1 MQADPPSHSGDH
13 DLTREDETETF
24 ITRSVTRE
32 IEKHPKFYIR
42 RGQGVLKYDVAIL
55 TLENPVDFTR
65 FPHIR
70 PVCLPSPDDLDLQ
83 LTNRTGTATGW
94 GRDWVIYEE
103 TTCGYTKGVP
113 DNNVPPSQLKKIKLK

>member
-1 MQADPPSHSGDH
+1 M
-13 DLTREDETETF
+13 
-24 ITRSVTRE
+24 
-32 IEKHPKFYIR
+32 
-42 RGQGVLKYDVAIL
+42 AIL

-94 GRDWVIYEE
+94 GRDSLVYEE

-113 DNNVPPSQLKKIKLK
+113 DHKASPTQLKKIKLKFKNTEECFETFDDFIYAQLLSSKDH